1 MKRPIAAHSRSSW
14 QRPDRRPCGEAA
26 VPRTRPQFA
35 AEEAPTGRSTAP
47 GARSRTAASRG
58 EASRR
63 RQRHQKDG
71 RRNLVSAK
79 HRKHRRYSRSGTIGP
94 PSFVSAQEHMRPP
107 IGPLCH
113 VARRHGRVSLRARR
127 TRGAS
132 VCRRRSFEQPSI
144 SPATKTNISDKQLTL
159 PARGKSALALSRR
172 SMDRSW
178 LENTPERMVRHRQ
191 LSLAQVPDRRADI
204 DPKLKP
210 ELHRDATLMYG
221 R

>member
-14 QRPDRRPCGEAA
+14 QRPDRRSCGEAA

-35 AEEAPTGRSTAP
+35 TEEAPTGRSTAP
-47 GARSRTAASRG
+47 GARSRAAASLG

-71 RRNLVSAK
+71 RGNLVSTE
-79 HRKHRRYSRSGTIGP
+79 HRKHRRYSRSGPIGP

-113 VARRHGRVSLRARR
+113 VARRHGRVSLRTRRR
-127 TRGAS
+127 TRRA
-132 VCRRRSFEQPSI
+132 CEQPSI

-159 PARGKSALALSRR
+159 PARGKSALAFSSR
-172 SMDRSW
+172 STVVRSW
-178 LENTPERMVRHRQ
+178 LVNTPGRMVRHRQ
-191 LSLAQVPDRRADI
+191 LSPLLYSQPHSSSR
-204 DPKLKP
+204 
-210 ELHRDATLMYG
+210 
-221 R
+221 